1 MNDAGQELKNHRT
14 EIIMSHLLRTGVV
27 ISAVIVF
34 AGGVIYLFR
43 HGFEP
48 INYKIFQRVPVELCS
63 VKGIWGSVLSFH
75 GRGLIQLGLL
85 LLIATPVARV
95 FFSLITFVRQRNII
109 YIFVTAIVLAVLAH
123 SLLIR

>member
-1 MNDAGQELKNHRT
+1 MNDADQELKDHHT
-14 EIIMSHLLRTGVV
+14 EIIMSHLLRAGVV
-27 ISAVIVF
+27 ISAAIVF

-48 INYKIFQRVPVELCS
+48 INYKIFQRVPVDLCS

-75 GRGLIQLGLL
+75 GRGMIQLGLL

-95 FFSLITFVRQRNII
+95 FFSLVTFVRQRDII
-109 YIFVTAIVLAVLAH
+109 YIIVTAIVLAVLAR
-123 SLLIR
+123 SLL

>member
-1 MNDAGQELKNHRT
+1 MNSAGQELKDHKT
-14 EIIMSHLLRTGVV
+14 EMIMSHLLRAGVV
-27 ISAVIVF
+27 ISAAIVF

-48 INYKIFQRVPVELCS
+48 INYKIFQRVPVDLCS
-63 VKGIWGSVLSFH
+63 VEGIWGSVLSFH

-95 FFSLITFVRQRNII
+95 FFSLVTFVRQRDII
-109 YIFVTAIVLAVLAH
+109 YIAVTAIVLAVLAH
-123 SLLIR
+123 SLL

>member
-1 MNDAGQELKNHRT
+1 MNSASQELKDHKT
-14 EIIMSHLLRTGVV
+14 EMMMSHLLRAGVV
-27 ISAVIVF
+27 ISAAIVF

-48 INYKIFQRVPVELCS
+48 INYKIFQRVPVDLCS
-63 VKGIWGSVLSFH
+63 VEGIWESVLSFH

-95 FFSLITFVRQRNII
+95 FFSLVTFVRQRDII
-109 YIFVTAIVLAVLAH
+109 YTLVTAIVLAVLAH
-123 SLLIR
+123 SLL

>member
-1 MNDAGQELKNHRT
+1 
-14 EIIMSHLLRTGVV
+14 MSHLLRTGVV

>member
-1 MNDAGQELKNHRT
+1 MNNIGRELKNHRT
-14 EIIMSHLLRTGVV
+14 EIIMSHLLRAGVV
-27 ISAVIVF
+27 ISAAVAF
-34 AGGVIYLFR
+34 LGGVIYLSR

-48 INYKIFQRVPVELCS
+48 INYKIFQRVPVDLCS

-95 FFSLITFVRQRNII
+95 FFSLITFVRQRDII
-109 YIFVTAIVLAVLAH
+109 YTTVTAIVLAILAH
-123 SLLIR
+123 SLLGK